1 MWLEHLLFGA
11 RFDTRLRGEF
21 TRSVSPV
28 QFSLFEIYGKCS
40 AKHKSSSKYFFSVS
54 RKTSDERRSNLVV
67 VRSEDAKSD
76 AETGEKIMKK
86 SSLTS
91 LRKDN
96 EVKLEENY

>member
-28 QFSLFEIYGKCS
+28 QFSLFEIYGV
-40 AKHKSSSKYFFSVS
+40 HDRNV
-54 RKTSDERRSNLVV
+54 E
-67 VRSEDAKSD
+67 
-76 AETGEKIMKK
+76 

-96 EVKLEENY
+96 EVKLEDEIN

>member
-21 TRSVSPV
+21 ARSVSPV
-28 QFSLFEIYGKCS
+28 QFSLFEIYGKRTV
-40 AKHKSSSKYFFSVS
+40 K
-54 RKTSDERRSNLVV
+54 R
-67 VRSEDAKSD
+67 
-76 AETGEKIMKK
+76 K